1 MPSTK
6 TENNVETYQM
16 NLYDKVI
23 PFQLEKL
30 PIRGRILVLEQTIDT
45 IIHKHDYPDLV
56 GHVLSEAI
64 LFGCLMSS
72 SLKHDGIFTLQTR
85 TDGPINLLVAD
96 VTEKGI
102 ARGYA
107 EFDKD
112 KIDTLINTKQP
123 VSMPRLLGNGQLA
136 LTLDQSD
143 LKDRYQGFVE
153 LVGSTFAESLQ
164 HYFTQSEQLKTA
176 LFFATQ
182 KKEKKWRAAGILLQ
196 LMPQLDIETEEQ
208 KNDHWITALSLLSTL
223 KKQELLSDDLT
234 PYDILFRL
242 FHEHDIKVFDPKL
255 IQAGCRC
262 SRERIFNILHNMT
275 AQDREDLVEN
285 LYISVNCQFCNEH
298 YEFTLDQFLKH

>member
-1 MPSTK
+1 
-6 TENNVETYQM
+6 M

-30 PIRGRILVLEQTIDT
+30 PIRGRILILEETIDT
-45 IIHKHDYPDLV
+45 IVHKHDYPDLV
-56 GHVLSEAI
+56 GHLLSEAI
-64 LFGCLMSS
+64 LFGSLMSS
-72 SLKHDGIFTLQTR
+72 ALKHDGIFTLQTR
-85 TDGPINLLVAD
+85 TDGPIHLLVAD

-112 KIDTLINTKQP
+112 KIDALEQTKQP
-123 VSMPRLLGNGQLA
+123 ISMPRLLGNGQLA

-153 LVGSTFAESLQ
+153 LTGSTFAESLQ

-182 KKEKKWRAAGILLQ
+182 KTEQTWRAAGIFLQ
-196 LMPQLDIETEEQ
+196 LMPRLNDGTEEQ
-208 KNDHWITALSLLSTL
+208 KNEDWITAVTLLSTL
-223 KKQELLSDDLT
+223 KKAELLSDILT
-234 PYDILFRL
+234 PHDILFRL
-242 FHEHDIKVFDPKL
+242 FHEHDIKVFEPKQ

-262 SRERIFNILHNMT
+262 SRDRIFNILHNMT
-275 AQDREDLVEN
+275 EKDRQELVEN
-285 LYISVNCQFCNEH
+285 LNISVTCQFCNEH
-298 YEFTLDQFLKH
+298 YEFTLDQFLSK